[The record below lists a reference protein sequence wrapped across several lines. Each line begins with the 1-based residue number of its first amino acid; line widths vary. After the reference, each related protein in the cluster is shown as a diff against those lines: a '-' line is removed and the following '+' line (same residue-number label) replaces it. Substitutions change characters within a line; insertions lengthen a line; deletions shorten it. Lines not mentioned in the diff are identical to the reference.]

1 MTTLSNTDKIA
12 IVDQKIKNLEY
23 QQYSYTLD
31 LQLANASAVPDQ
43 DDVSSINSKL
53 SDISAKLDILNT
65 EKSSLEE

>member
-31 LQLANASAVPDQ
+31 LQLENASSAPDQ
-43 DDVSSINSKL
+43 DDISSINSKL
-53 SDISAKLDILNT
+53 LDISTKLDILNS
-65 EKSSLEE
+65 EKSTLEE